1 MHTTRSTSCTPSALG
16 FPTRPTWLQ
25 PARSAPAVRN
35 MSACAQSIAQQL
47 CLMCLGCTQ
56 QVADFLGTIHHE
68 FTFTVQEGLDALEDL
83 IWHIESFEQ
92 VQHRTR
98 TASKYEAALVEAD
111 GHTRHC
117 YQQHV
122 QQTRNECRQNTQSLG
137 MAGRQDLSS
146 DSTLTPQVRAAVPMY
161 ILTRKIKAM
170 GIKVVLS
177 GEGADEALG
186 GYLFFHKAPDA
197 AEFHM

>member
-1 MHTTRSTSCTPSALG
+1 M
-16 FPTRPTWLQ
+16 
-25 PARSAPAVRN
+25 
-35 MSACAQSIAQQL
+35 
-47 CLMCLGCTQ
+47 
-56 QVADFLGTIHHE
+56 ADFLGTIHHE

-92 VQHRTR
+92 VSAEWQCMPQDANHTSRKGG
-98 TASKYEAALVEAD
+98 ALMHAHYICAAAW
-111 GHTRHC
+111 
-117 YQQHV
+117 QQ
-122 QQTRNECRQNTQSLG
+122 
-137 MAGRQDLSS
+137 LSV
-146 DSTLTPQVRAAVPMY
+146 DTIMPPQVRAAVPMY
-161 ILTRKIKAM
+161 ILTRKINAM